1 MAGMGWL
8 GLRKDGMRLLGVGF
22 LAFAL
27 ATGTASAEEWA
38 KVVDRERQFTMRFPG
53 EPVAEDAEYRAASGA
68 LLPARIYALE
78 RGTAR
83 YRLTVVDYTGHQKEE
98 AGARGFAVEALKR
111 KGKATHDAHAWQDG
125 LPGDHV
131 VVAAPDGRR
140 ISAVVH
146 LFEHRLYIAEAS
158 DVGGAATTEP
168 FVTSL
173 IITHRDGTW
182 LNLDRFNPVDINA
195 FEDPN

>member
-1 MAGMGWL
+1 MRRL
-8 GLRKDGMRLLGVGF
+8 GAGF

-27 ATGTASAEEWA
+27 AAGSASGAAWT
-38 KVVDRERQFTMRFPG
+38 KIVDRERQFTMRFPG
-53 EPVAEDAEYRAASGA
+53 EPIAEDAEYRTASGA
-68 LLPARIYALE
+68 VLPARIYSLE
-78 RGTAR
+78 RDTAR
-83 YRLTVVDYTGHQKEE
+83 YRLTIIDYAGHEKEE
-98 AGARGFAVEALKR
+98 AGARGFAVETLKG
-111 KGKATHDAHAWQDG
+111 KGKAVHDAHAWQDG

-140 ISAVVH
+140 ISAAVH

-173 IITHRDGTW
+173 IITHKDGTW

>member
-1 MAGMGWL
+1 MVLRTGGMRRL
-8 GLRKDGMRLLGVGF
+8 GLGF

-27 ATGTASAEEWA
+27 AAGTASAEAWT
-38 KVVDRERQFTMRFPG
+38 KIVDRERQFTMRFPG
-53 EPVAEDAEYRAASGA
+53 EPVAEDVGYRAAGGA
-68 LLPARIYALE
+68 FLPARSYSLT
-78 RGTAR
+78 RGTAH
-83 YRLTVVDYTGHQKEE
+83 YRLTVVDYTLHQTEE

-131 VVAAPDGRR
+131 VVAAPNGRR
-140 ISAVVH
+140 ISAAVH

-158 DVGGAATTEP
+158 DVGGAVTTEP

-173 IITHRDGTW
+173 IITHKDGTW
-182 LNLDRFNPVDINA
+182 LNLDNFNPVDINA

>member
-1 MAGMGWL
+1 MAGMGSVV
-8 GLRKDGMRLLGVGF
+8 LRKHGMRLLGVGF

-27 ATGTASAEEWA
+27 AAGTASAEAWT
-38 KVVDRERQFTMRFPG
+38 KIVDRERQFTMRFPG
-53 EPVAEDAEYRAASGA
+53 EPVAADTQYRTAGGT
-68 LLPARIYALE
+68 LLPARSYALE
-78 RGTAR
+78 RGTAL
-83 YRLTVVDYTGHQKEE
+83 YRLTVVDYTGHAKEE
-98 AGARGFAVEALKR
+98 ADARRFAVEALER

-131 VVAAPDGRR
+131 MVAAPDGRR
-140 ISAVVH
+140 ISAAVL
-146 LFEHRLYIAEAS
+146 LFEHRLYVAEAS

-173 IITHRDGTW
+173 IITHKDGTW

-195 FEDPN
+195 FDDPN